1 MSQSVFLCYSAVAST
16 NEQTAEEL
24 RSLAT
29 KAQDRDF
36 LTRKAADYSRLLQEA
51 ESDLKDQG
59 MNDDISYSRLMKQYK
74 ELNELREQLQPERVK
89 VHAYHCLP
97 PDISLARLKIEE
109 LRHELASLEDQL
121 LKKIN
126 LTQS

>member
-97 PDISLARLKIEE
+97 PV
-109 LRHELASLEDQL
+109 H
-121 LKKIN
+121 
-126 LTQS
+126 